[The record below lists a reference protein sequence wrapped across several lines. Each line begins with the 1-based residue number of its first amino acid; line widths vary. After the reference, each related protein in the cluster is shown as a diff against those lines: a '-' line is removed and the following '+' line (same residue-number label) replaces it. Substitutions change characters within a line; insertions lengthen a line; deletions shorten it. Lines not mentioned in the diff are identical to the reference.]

1 MRGSGKLRRD
11 SHPADLAHRAQ
22 EPSTLACDLPR
33 FANSRRAGHR
43 LGDQSVWRLQRCGC
57 TDRFVPVASDQ
68 YPCRDHGCF
77 GATVPSRATLA
88 AVLRSERPAK
98 PEADATAV
106 ERLFALAD
114 QTENSPSRKAVEA
127 RPSYCQAEN
136 NTNGRPKG
144 CGGAPHKTG
153 NPVEPL
159 TARSTSRTRPVICN
173 PTRGY
178 EC

>member
-1 MRGSGKLRRD
+1 MRGSGKLRRN
-11 SHPADLAHRAQ
+11 SHPAVLAHRAQ

-33 FANSRRAGHR
+33 FANSR
-43 LGDQSVWRLQRCGC
+43 
-57 TDRFVPVASDQ
+57 VPVIAWVVRAPGVYSVAGVQMVSFPELPISISAGITVASGYCSQ
-68 YPCRDHGCF
+68 LGYSRDC
-77 GATVPSRATLA
+77 PSVGTAGQ
-88 AVLRSERPAK
+88 

-106 ERLFALAD
+106 EWLFAMAD
-114 QTENSPSRKAVEA
+114 QTENSPFRKAVEA

-136 NTNGRPKG
+136 NSNGRPKV

-153 NPVEPL
+153 NPVGPL
-159 TARSTSRTRPVICN
+159 TARPTSRTRPVLCN